1 MRSGRLKTNRSPDR
15 RGTCSP
21 LTLLYLS
28 HSLCLSLSSCLYGIE
43 GVRAPDLSSCSA
55 RSHRRTLTLR
65 GNSETSSL
73 IATSLPLGV
82 KGHSPVSSGLL
93 DSCRLLKSPT
103 REKTRVSG
111 RDVYRRAERWCEGQ
125 KERRTFLLF
134 IPSLDS
140 FSRRRDSCRC
150 FKKNTRK
157 S

>member
-103 REKTRVSG
+103 RGEDACVGQGCLSAGRAVVRGTKRKKDFFAFYSKSGFIFSEEGFVS
-111 RDVYRRAERWCEGQ
+111 
-125 KERRTFLLF
+125 LF
-134 IPSLDS
+134 
-140 FSRRRDSCRC
+140 
-150 FKKNTRK
+150 
-157 S
+157 